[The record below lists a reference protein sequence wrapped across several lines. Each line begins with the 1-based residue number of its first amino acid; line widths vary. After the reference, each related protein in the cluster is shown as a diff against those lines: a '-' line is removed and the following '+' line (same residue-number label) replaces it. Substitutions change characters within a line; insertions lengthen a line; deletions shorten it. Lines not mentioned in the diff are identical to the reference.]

1 MNSSELFEKFVS
13 FLFDNRIA
21 LKPFFK
27 NIDLSP
33 DKRAKIIEKFLDSK
47 IITAECRYCNKGYCT
62 EIIYDTFGKPHRTT
76 MQKRCSI
83 CNGTG
88 KQSTSVRS
96 MISIK
101 RTARYK

>member
-13 FLFDNRIA
+13 FLFDNGIA

-33 DKRAKIIEKFLDSK
+33 DKRAKIIEKFLNSK
-47 IITAECRYCNKGYCT
+47 IVVECGYCSEGYCT
-62 EIIYDTFGKPHRTT
+62 EIVYDTFGEPHRRT

-83 CNGTG
+83 CSGTG
-88 KQSTSVRS
+88 KRLISVRS
-96 MISIK
+96 IISI
-101 RTARYK
+101 RHDTI